1 MVRLSSVTNQTSRR
15 VRGFILKGR
24 RIIIS
29 FITVMIVSMA
39 IFNTAFAKEPKNI
52 IHNKQTVIPK
62 NQQLENVI
70 VLGDDAV
77 ISGKVKTAVVV
88 INGNLTV
95 KKGADI
101 RGSVFVLGG
110 KVSQEKGAKI
120 TEHVINVNLNNETL
134 HSLIFAGTIILTL
147 WFMRLAVSLILI
159 VLTVLVGVL
168 MRKRISIDSKSVY
181 FTPGKLILTGFM
193 GTIALSALSIFLTVT
208 IIAIPLVIIVFL
220 GIFVS
225 FIIGL
230 VFLSR
235 EIGKEF
241 AIVREKPEWLALF
254 VGIVL
259 LTALMN
265 IPLIGGIIFLILLW
279 YSLGLSITSIYR
291 KLKERRKRKG
301 NV

>member
-265 IPLIGGIIFLILLW
+265 IPLIGGIIFFNFIMVFPCLFIYMFQIILILL
-279 YSLGLSITSIYR
+279 
-291 KLKERRKRKG
+291 
-301 NV
+301 N

>member
-1 MVRLSSVTNQTSRR
+1 
-15 VRGFILKGR
+15 
-24 RIIIS
+24 
-29 FITVMIVSMA
+29 MIVSMA

-254 VGIVL
+254 VCIVL

>member
-1 MVRLSSVTNQTSRR
+1 M
-15 VRGFILKGR
+15 KGR

>member
-1 MVRLSSVTNQTSRR
+1 M
-15 VRGFILKGR
+15 KGR

-193 GTIALSALSIFLTVT
+193 GTIALSIFLTVT

>member
-1 MVRLSSVTNQTSRR
+1 M
-15 VRGFILKGR
+15 RGFILKGR